1 MENALSVQNKLAD
14 LIHSINNI
22 ELLNAV
28 YTILKKNIEE
38 GGLTKEQLVQ
48 RALISEEDIKYGRLT
63 SLEDVIKESD
73 NW

>member
-1 MENALSVQNKLAD
+1 MENALSVQNKLAE

-28 YTILKKNIEE
+28 YTLLKKNIEE
-38 GGLTKEQLVQ
+38 GSITKEQLIQ

>member
-1 MENALSVQNKLAD
+1 MENALSVQNKLAE

-28 YTILKKNIEE
+28 YSFLKNNKEE
-38 GGLTKEQLVQ
+38 GSITKEQLIQ